1 MKRIAIMGTG
11 SVGQAYASK
20 FITLGYEVM
29 MGTRN
34 VSQKLAET
42 EKDGYGNPPFS
53 EWHSAN
59 SAIKLGTFKEAAIFG
74 EIILNATMGV
84 NSVNA
89 LKMADIKNLN
99 GKILI
104 DVANPLDFS
113 RGLPPSLLPELSN
126 TNSLGEEIQK
136 TFPDVKVVKTMNTMW
151 NGLMVNPAM
160 LNGGDHTAFI
170 CGNSAEAKE
179 NVKEILK
186 SFGWPEKSILDLGD
200 IKSARGTEMYL
211 PLWLLIFGATGNG
224 AFNIKIVN
232 LK

>member
-11 SVGQAYASK
+11 SVGRAYASK

-34 VSQKLAET
+34 VSEKLADT
-42 EKDGYGNPPFS
+42 TKDSYGNPPFS

-59 SAIKLGTFKEAAIFG
+59 KNVKLGTFQEAAFFG
-74 EIILNATMGV
+74 EIILNATMGAK
-84 NSVNA
+84 SIAA
-89 LKMADIKNLN
+89 LKMTDEKNLN

-113 RGLPPSLLPELSN
+113 KGLPPSLLPELSN

-136 TFPDVKVVKTMNTMW
+136 TFPEVRVVKTLNTMW

-160 LNGGDHTAFI
+160 LNEGDHTTFI

-186 SFGWPEKSILDLGD
+186 SFGWPEKNIFDLGD
-200 IKSARGTEMYL
+200 ISSARGTEMYL
-211 PLWLLIFGATGNG
+211 PLWLRILGATSNG
-224 AFNIKIVN
+224 AFNIKIVS